1 MVAQTNVL
9 ISGCSAGIGLV
20 TTVELLDRGH
30 TVMATMREPEGRNAS
45 KADELRERAGRGL
58 GTLHVFELDVTD
70 DGSVTSAVRAA
81 LEAVGSIDALIN
93 NAGYGGF
100 GYLEG
105 FTSTQIGA
113 IFDTN
118 VAGMHRLNRAVLP
131 GMRERGSS
139 LLVHL
144 SSAMGRTIIPFAA
157 PYTATKFAIEGLAES
172 LHYEL
177 AGTGVDVAIVQPGAF
192 ATSFQD
198 NVQEPADTE
207 RVASYG
213 RLADRSAAFWNSY
226 SEQIGFSECVPDPKL
241 VADVIVRLGESPGGS
256 RPLRTVIDP
265 LTDGAGAP
273 EINQTCERIQAEF
286 LRSFGVDDLH
296 RSLG

>member
-1 MVAQTNVL
+1 
-9 ISGCSAGIGLV
+9 
-20 TTVELLDRGH
+20 
-30 TVMATMREPEGRNAS
+30 
-45 KADELRERAGRGL
+45 
-58 GTLHVFELDVTD
+58 
-70 DGSVTSAVRAA
+70 
-81 LEAVGSIDALIN
+81 
-93 NAGYGGF
+93 
-100 GYLEG
+100 
-105 FTSTQIGA
+105 
-113 IFDTN
+113 
-118 VAGMHRLNRAVLP
+118 MHRLNRAVLP

-241 VADVIVRLGESPGGS
+241 VADVIVRLGESP
-256 RPLRTVIDP
+256 RRK
-265 LTDGAGAP
+265 
-273 EINQTCERIQAEF
+273 QTAAN
-286 LRSFGVDDLH
+286 GH
-296 RSLG
+296 RSADRRCGRAGDQPNVRADPGRVSALVRRR